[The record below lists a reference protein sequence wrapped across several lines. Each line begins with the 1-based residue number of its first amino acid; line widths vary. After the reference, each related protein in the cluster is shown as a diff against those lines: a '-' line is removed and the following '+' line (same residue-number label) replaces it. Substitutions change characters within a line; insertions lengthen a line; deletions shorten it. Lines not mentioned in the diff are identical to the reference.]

1 MFSTL
6 ALSALN
12 LLDSVKPREASRV
25 EEYITDR
32 VPMLELVP
40 DLQTETPKAVIKKT
54 PRKPRR
60 KHVCTWTD
68 QDVWGAVIAVFIIG
82 LFIGHCL

>member
-12 LLDSVKPREASRV
+12 LIDSVKPRDIPRV

-32 VPMLELVP
+32 VPMLEVVP
-40 DLQTETPKAVIKKT
+40 DLPTETPKVAR
-54 PRKPRR
+54 RKPRK

-68 QDVWGAVIAVFIIG
+68 QDVWGAVITIFIIG